1 MKNITLDI
9 FVDSG
14 KWVCQ
19 SKIVWRE
26 AKNNNTVFLWKT
38 LSRTQ
43 LYCQHKYI
51 YIYFYSSWVSLH
63 DQKLPFPFLLAGS
76 DFSQMWRV
84 TTVSKTCT
92 SFRMHTTRSPYK
104 TEMKAENR
112 SFTKEEAQREND
124 LNPEKHEMASG
135 LDKLEHIYKQ
145 LRWFFKIR
153 CQFTWFFGG
162 FQCNVLIFLDFLF
175 LQLEQ
180 DLGLNLFCV
189 HSKKYTKM

>member
-51 YIYFYSSWVSLH
+51 YIFFTLPEWVY
-63 DQKLPFPFLLAGS
+63 
-76 DFSQMWRV
+76 
-84 TTVSKTCT
+84 
-92 SFRMHTTRSPYK
+92 TTRNCLFPSCWLDLISARCEESPRFRK
-104 TEMKAENR
+104 HAHHSGCTLQGR
-112 SFTKEEAQREND
+112 LTK
-124 LNPEKHEMASG
+124 
-135 LDKLEHIYKQ
+135 
-145 LRWFFKIR
+145 LRWRQKIVASLKR
-153 CQFTWFFGG
+153 KLKEKMIWTRKSMKWHQVWINWSTFTNSYDG
-162 FQCNVLIFLDFLF
+162 F
-175 LQLEQ
+175 
-180 DLGLNLFCV
+180 
-189 HSKKYTKM
+189 SK